1 MLKNNVGSLI
11 TKEML
16 ANYHELNL
24 KKKEI
29 ETELN
34 ELKKVFNQYFDMAVG
49 KDTRG
54 DIAIG
59 DYKLQRQ
66 VRVTEKYEQEDTVN
80 RLEKLNFLDLI
91 QKRPDEE
98 KIKAA
103 LNLGLL
109 KESDLEGCIKTSSS
123 QAIYVKRVE

>member
-1 MLKNNVGSLI
+1 MV
-11 TKEML
+11 

-34 ELKKVFNQYFDMAVG
+34 ELKKAFNQYFDMAVG
-49 KDTRG
+49 KNARG
-54 DIAIG
+54 DMIIG

-66 VRVTEKYEQEDTVN
+66 VRVAEKYEQEDTVN
-80 RLEKLNFLDLI
+80 RLEELNFLDLI
-91 QKRPDEE
+91 QKKPDEE

-103 LNLGLL
+103 LHLGLL
-109 KESDLEGCIKTSSS
+109 KETDLEGCIKSSTS
-123 QAIYVKRVE
+123 QAIYVKRLEQ

>member
-34 ELKKVFNQYFDMAVG
+34 ELKKAFNQYFDMAVG
-49 KDTRG
+49 KDARG

-91 QKRPDEE
+91 QKKPDEE

-109 KESDLEGCIKTSSS
+109 KESDLVGCIKTSSS
-123 QAIYVKRVE
+123 LAIYVKRVE

>member
-1 MLKNNVGSLI
+1 
-11 TKEML
+11 ML

-54 DIAIG
+54 DMTIG

-66 VRVTEKYEQEDTVN
+66 VRVTEKYEEEDTVN
-80 RLEKLNFLDLI
+80 RLEELNLLDLI
-91 QKRPDEE
+91 QKKPDEE

-109 KESDLEGCIKTSSS
+109 NVTDLEGCIKTSSS
-123 QAIYVKRVE
+123 QAIYVKRME

>member
-34 ELKKVFNQYFDMAVG
+34 ELKKAFNQYFDMAVG

-91 QKRPDEE
+91 QKKPDEE

-109 KESDLEGCIKTSSS
+109 KESDLVGCIKASSS
-123 QAIYVKRVE
+123 LAIYVKRVE